1 MANNL
6 DLMDIKQIISL
17 RLDGLSNRRI
27 SETLGISRN
36 TVNSYIKTIDS
47 STYSSEELLRF
58 DEDRLSKIFPGRT
71 TIQNDRYNELMLF
84 LERVHADQN
93 HPGFTLLNYYNEY
106 LLGTSKPYSYTQFV
120 EHYNRKYPKT
130 KGSMKLIHEP
140 GNELFIDFAG
150 KKLTIVDKQTGEL
163 SQLEVFVAILPASQ
177 YTYVEACQS
186 QKREDLIRCAAN
198 ALAFFGG
205 VPKAIVSDN
214 LKSAVSRSS
223 KYEPEINRAFKEFAL
238 HYCCVINPT
247 RSYKPQDKALV
258 ENAVNLTYQRIYYPM
273 RNQVFFSIREIND
286 CIKSHLDNYN
296 NLLLQR
302 RQCSRKEL
310 FQLNERQF
318 LKPLPTTPFELKD
331 YKRAKVQKMG
341 YVYFSPDKS
350 YYSVPLRYI
359 GKSTMIHYTNSVVE
373 VYYGTLRLCTH
384 QRIRSKGSYFTD
396 ASHLSEQHQHYAGWS
411 PEYFEKEA
419 ARHGEYVRIYI
430 NRLITTGQYPATNY
444 KRAMGIIQ
452 LHKTYSSHRLNR
464 ACGRA
469 LATEAPESYRVIKN
483 ILENNQDIIMDEIED
498 LNCDTSHIPSHSNT
512 RGSSHYK

>member
-1 MANNL
+1 
-6 DLMDIKQIISL
+6 
-17 RLDGLSNRRI
+17 
-27 SETLGISRN
+27 
-36 TVNSYIKTIDS
+36 
-47 STYSSEELLRF
+47 
-58 DEDRLSKIFPGRT
+58 
-71 TIQNDRYNELMLF
+71 
-84 LERVHADQN
+84 
-93 HPGFTLLNYYNEY
+93 
-106 LLGTSKPYSYTQFV
+106 
-120 EHYNRKYPKT
+120 
-130 KGSMKLIHEP
+130 
-140 GNELFIDFAG
+140 
-150 KKLTIVDKQTGEL
+150 
-163 SQLEVFVAILPASQ
+163 ASQ

-331 YKRAKVQKMG
+331 YKRAKVQ
-341 YVYFSPDKS
+341 
-350 YYSVPLRYI
+350 
-359 GKSTMIHYTNSVVE
+359 
-373 VYYGTLRLCTH
+373 
-384 QRIRSKGSYFTD
+384 
-396 ASHLSEQHQHYAGWS
+396 
-411 PEYFEKEA
+411 
-419 ARHGEYVRIYI
+419 
-430 NRLITTGQYPATNY
+430 
-444 KRAMGIIQ
+444 
-452 LHKTYSSHRLNR
+452 
-464 ACGRA
+464 
-469 LATEAPESYRVIKN
+469 
-483 ILENNQDIIMDEIED
+483 
-498 LNCDTSHIPSHSNT
+498 
-512 RGSSHYK
+512 